1 MITQDTTPII
11 AQIDQFPTQRTPAD
25 LPFEASWYGCYS
37 GECSKDPMLYTAQSI
52 RHPAKMSLKLLRRII
67 AELLDFGL
75 LKIGN
80 TLVDP
85 FGGRGATAL
94 EWCALHPANQ
104 AVTCEL
110 EKPFVDMQRECW
122 LLAKEKLGYYPL
134 WTRVWGDS
142 RRLHEALAGD
152 FSLMREAQDRWME
165 RQWQADDSAGSFQP
179 LGTWGDGQPGY
190 ARLHLNMAYPSLTP
204 CDRFSMSATA
214 AIASPPYGKGVIGS
228 CTPAQLE
235 RLKRLTQDPTSS
247 LYGRDPEGEW
257 FKAMAAGYQP
267 TEGNIDLL
275 PDDEDYKTLAVSS
288 PPYAG
293 VEVRQYAGTFGKAWE
308 EGKHAR
314 EVLADVHGDGK
325 DRRYY
330 GDTPGQIGTM
340 PDDVE
345 EALAAITS
353 PPYFD
358 GTASDDRPNKRTLQ
372 YQEKYGRRFW
382 GSDVAA
388 YGSTP
393 GQIAQMRDGKEDE
406 ALKALAAITSPPYE
420 NSLAGDDP
428 DKRGGLFRDPK
439 RRNDPSLTA
448 NYLSVTSPPYEAQSG
463 GHPIAK
469 EGPLSDPRLHERHA
483 ASKINSA
490 TGYAE
495 NSDGQI
501 GTKQGESYASAC
513 RDVYRS
519 LWFGKVEY
527 AVLVTKNPVK
537 DGEFRRLDLLTIKL
551 MADAGYELIAR
562 RRAWLWETRG
572 QMKARGVEPP
582 AVETCTPRRQA
593 LYKGRED
600 DIPVGRISFFN
611 EIHMGKGRRAPAQWE
626 DVLFFRRVS

>member
-1 MITQDTTPII
+1 MSLAEDYDLSTLKV
-11 AQIDQFPTQRTPAD
+11 QRTPAD

-110 EKPFVDMQRECW
+110 EKPFIDMQRECW
-122 LLAKEKLGYYPL
+122 HLAKEKLGYYPL

-165 RQWQADDSAGSFQP
+165 RQWQADDSADSFQP

-190 ARLHLNMAYPSLTP
+190 ARLHLNMSYPSLIP
-204 CDRFSMSATA
+204 GDRFPLSPAA

-275 PDDEDYKTLAVSS
+275 SDDEDYKALAVS
-288 PPYAG
+288 
-293 VEVRQYAGTFGKAWE
+293 
-308 EGKHAR
+308 
-314 EVLADVHGDGK
+314 
-325 DRRYY
+325 
-330 GDTPGQIGTM
+330 
-340 PDDVE
+340 
-345 EALAAITS
+345 S

-358 GTASDDRPNKRTLQ
+358 GTASDDRPNKRTPQ

-393 GQIAQMRDGKEDE
+393 GQIAKMRDGKEDE
-406 ALKALAAITSPPYE
+406 ALKVLTAITSPPYE

-448 NYLSVTSPPYEAQSG
+448 NYLSVASPPYEAQSG

-501 GTKQGESYASAC
+501 GTKHGESYASAC

-519 LWFGKVEY
+519 LWHGGVEY